1 MLGDNHLHLANS
13 GLSED
18 NDVSDRERTEPGVI
32 REALV
37 NSPLNH
43 GRYLHGAGKGYITIA
58 QKTTGL
64 WQQHSYPRGQLDQVL
79 PAYSGVDD
87 VYISQNRFWVPA
99 LYQG

>member
-1 MLGDNHLHLANS
+1 M
-13 GLSED
+13 
-18 NDVSDRERTEPGVI
+18 I

-43 GRYLHGAGKGYITIA
+43 GRYLHGAGKGYVTIA
-58 QKTTGL
+58 CKTTGS
-64 WQQHSYPRGQLDQVL
+64 WQQHSYERGQLDQVL
-79 PAYSGVDD
+79 PAYSGVSD